1 MCLPK
6 KPKKN
11 INETVATTTSGPRKF
26 IDRLVEPRSIELI
39 NHLENPIRAIITPTP
54 VKNLKYLNIMKLGG
68 IGFDIDGNYQ
78 KQELVIMPQ
87 SIKKVLL
94 DNGKF
99 YVSAFILIKGKW
111 KKLWISRLFRASGSI
126 NFLDRHI
133 QEAEYSSEYMT
144 TEV

>member
-1 MCLPK
+1 
-6 KPKKN
+6 
-11 INETVATTTSGPRKF
+11 
-26 IDRLVEPRSIELI
+26 
-39 NHLENPIRAIITPTP
+39 
-54 VKNLKYLNIMKLGG
+54 MKLGG

-78 KQELVIMPQ
+78 KQELVVMPQ

-94 DNGKF
+94 DNSRF

-126 NFLDRHI
+126 NFLERHI
-133 QEAEYSSEYMT
+133 TEAEYSNEFIS

>member
-6 KPKKN
+6 KPKKD
-11 INETVATTTSGPRKF
+11 INETVATTTSGPRKL

-39 NHLENPIRAIITPTP
+39 NHLVNPIRAVITPTP

-78 KQELVIMPQ
+78 KQELVVMPQ

-94 DNGKF
+94 DNGRF

-111 KKLWISRLFRASGSI
+111 KKLWFNRLFRASGSI
-126 NFLDRHI
+126 NFLERHI
-133 QEAEYSSEYMT
+133 AEAEYSSEYIT

>member
-111 KKLWISRLFRASGSI
+111 KKLWLSRLFRASGSI

>member
-11 INETVATTTSGPRKF
+11 INDTIATTTTGPRNF
-26 IDRLVEPRSIELI
+26 IDRIVEPRSIELI

-94 DNGKF
+94 DNSKF

-111 KKLWISRLFRASGSI
+111 KKLWISRLFRSSGSI

-133 QEAEYSSEYMT
+133 EEAEYSSEYIT

>member
-6 KPKKN
+6 KPKQD
-11 INETVATTTSGPRKF
+11 INDTITTTTTGPRNF
-26 IDRLVEPRSIELI
+26 IDRIVEPRSIELI

-87 SIKKVLL
+87 SIKK
-94 DNGKF
+94 
-99 YVSAFILIKGKW
+99 
-111 KKLWISRLFRASGSI
+111 SI
-126 NFLDRHI
+126 IR
-133 QEAEYSSEYMT
+133 Q
-144 TEV
+144 